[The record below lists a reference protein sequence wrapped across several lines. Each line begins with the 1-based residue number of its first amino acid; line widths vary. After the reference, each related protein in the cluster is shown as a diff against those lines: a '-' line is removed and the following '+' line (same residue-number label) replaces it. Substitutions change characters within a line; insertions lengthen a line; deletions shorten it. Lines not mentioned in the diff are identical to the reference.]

1 MCTRAATRSTCMP
14 ERRDERAAALRYTG
28 EGAPQVVAS
37 GRGAVADTILA
48 RAREAG
54 VPVHQDPALAD
65 ALASLALGAEV
76 PEELWKAVA
85 EVLAWAYALE
95 KGGDYPKGVM

>member
-1 MCTRAATRSTCMP
+1 MP

-28 EGAPQVVAS
+28 DGAPQVVAS

-65 ALASLALGAEV
+65 ALASLALGSEV
-76 PEELWKAVA
+76 PEELWTAVA